1 MKSSFNGSKRS
12 RTFNVVFYGTALQLD
27 KILLYHL
34 DRIVRYAFITHDKD
48 RYTEDITDDNG
59 NVIHTKDELKKQH
72 IHLLL
77 DFYNAHT
84 CTAVKKIFTTEEDKP
99 RVECVSDK
107 GAFYRYLTHKDEKN
121 AYKYLDSEIITNDRE
136 YYEKVQ
142 RAGDKPDRDMIA
154 ERIVFDLLD
163 DTDPRTMLNRYGRDY
178 IIHKD
183 KYKDMAEEI
192 RAYRPRPKDK
202 IPF

>member
-1 MKSSFNGSKRS
+1 MSNKFNGSKRS
-12 RTFNVVFYGTALQLD
+12 RTFNVVFYGSELQLH
-27 KILLYHL
+27 KILTFHL
-34 DRIVRYAFITHDKD
+34 DRIVRFAFITHDKD
-48 RYTEDITDDNG
+48 RYTEDITDDSG
-59 NVIHTKDELKKQH
+59 NVIHRKDELKKEH
-72 IHLLL
+72 IHILL

-84 CTAVKKIFTTEEDKP
+84 CSAVKKIFTTEEDNP

-121 AYKYLDSEIITNDRE
+121 AYKYLDSEIVTNDRE
-136 YYEKVQ
+136 YFEKVQ

-154 ERIVFDLLD
+154 ERIVYDLLD

-192 RAYRPRPKDK
+192 RAYRPRPKDE